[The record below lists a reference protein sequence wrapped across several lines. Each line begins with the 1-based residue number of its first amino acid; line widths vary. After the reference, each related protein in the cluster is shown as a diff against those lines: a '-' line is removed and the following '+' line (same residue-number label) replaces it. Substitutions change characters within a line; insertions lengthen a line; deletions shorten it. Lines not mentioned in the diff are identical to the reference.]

1 MHKNSKV
8 VDFLA
13 LNFSYTIPIVFGN
26 TIWLTTLAT
35 LNIIHFFCQRLN
47 LKQNLYIAK
56 IFATKIFAI
65 NKILNM
71 NPFKFGT
78 IVENEFFT
86 DRKEESEILKQK
98 LDSENHVIL
107 ISPRRLGKSSLVQ
120 KVVSELNQPYIKI
133 DLQYVMNVSDFAAQ
147 LLKSIFKLYPYEKIK
162 YTMGHFRVVP
172 TISTNAVTGA
182 MDVSFQSG
190 NNSAIMLEDAMEM
203 LEKVATSK
211 SRLIVILDEFQ
222 EVTKIQEGFDRQLR
236 SIMQQ
241 QKGINYI
248 MLGSQE
254 SLMEDIFEKK
264 KSPFYH
270 FGQMMRLSRIPRT
283 DFSEYI
289 MTRLPKIADN
299 KAVSITNNI
308 LDFTKCH
315 PYYTQQLAAHVW
327 ELVNY
332 QEVTDNVVS
341 LAIEQLIK
349 MHDLDFERLWISM
362 NRTDREILL
371 QIATGE
377 NPLQNRQKPTSTS
390 FSAIKRLMRDGY
402 IINID
407 KYEIEDPFFMQWI
420 INKNL

>member
-1 MHKNSKV
+1 M
-8 VDFLA
+8 
-13 LNFSYTIPIVFGN
+13 
-26 TIWLTTLAT
+26 
-35 LNIIHFFCQRLN
+35 
-47 LKQNLYIAK
+47 YIAK

-120 KVVSELNQPYIKI
+120 KVVSELDRSYIKI
-133 DLQYVMNVSDFAAQ
+133 DLQYVMSVSDFAAQ

-190 NNSAIMLEDAMEM
+190 NNPTIMLEDAMEM

-241 QKGINYI
+241 QNGINYI

-371 QIATGE
+371 QIATGA

-402 IINID
+402 ITNID

-420 INKNL
+420 INKDL

>member
-1 MHKNSKV
+1 M
-8 VDFLA
+8 
-13 LNFSYTIPIVFGN
+13 
-26 TIWLTTLAT
+26 
-35 LNIIHFFCQRLN
+35 
-47 LKQNLYIAK
+47 YIAK

-120 KVVSELNQPYIKI
+120 KVVSELDRSYIKI

-190 NNSAIMLEDAMEM
+190 NSSAIMLEDAMEM

-254 SLMEDIFEKK
+254 SLMEEIFEKK

-270 FGQMMRLSRIPRT
+270 FGQMMRLSRIPHN

-289 MTRLPKIADN
+289 MARLPKIADS
-299 KAVSITNNI
+299 KAVSITNDI

-315 PYYTQQLAAHVW
+315 PYYTQQLAAQVW
-327 ELVNY
+327 EFINY
-332 QEVTDNVVS
+332 QEVTEDVVS

-371 QIATGE
+371 QIATGA

-420 INKNL
+420 INKDL

>member
-1 MHKNSKV
+1 M
-8 VDFLA
+8 
-13 LNFSYTIPIVFGN
+13 
-26 TIWLTTLAT
+26 
-35 LNIIHFFCQRLN
+35 
-47 LKQNLYIAK
+47 YIAK

-120 KVVSELNQPYIKI
+120 KVVSELDRSYIKI
-133 DLQYVMNVSDFAAQ
+133 DLQYVMSVSDFAAQ

-190 NNSAIMLEDAMEM
+190 NNPTIMLEDAMEM

-371 QIATGE
+371 QIATGA

-402 IINID
+402 ITNID

-420 INKNL
+420 INKDL

>member
-1 MHKNSKV
+1 
-8 VDFLA
+8 
-13 LNFSYTIPIVFGN
+13 
-26 TIWLTTLAT
+26 
-35 LNIIHFFCQRLN
+35 
-47 LKQNLYIAK
+47 
-56 IFATKIFAI
+56 
-65 NKILNM
+65 M

-120 KVVSELNQPYIKI
+120 KVVSELNRPYIKI
-133 DLQYVMNVSDFAAQ
+133 DLQYVMSVSDFAAQ

-190 NNSAIMLEDAMEM
+190 NSSAIMLEDAMEM

-222 EVTKIQEGFDRQLR
+222 EVTKIQESFDRQLR

-270 FGQMMRLSRIPRT
+270 FGQMMRLGRIPRT

-289 MTRLPKIADN
+289 MARLPKFADS
-299 KAVSITNNI
+299 KAVSITNDI
-308 LDFTKCH
+308 LEFTKCH
-315 PYYTQQLAAHVW
+315 PYYTQQLAAQVW
-327 ELVNY
+327 ELINY
-332 QEVTDNVVS
+332 QEITDDVVS
-341 LAIEQLIK
+341 LAIKQLIK

-371 QIATGE
+371 QIATGA

-420 INKNL
+420 VNKDL